1 MTNPASFAWIIAE
14 LSQTGTV
21 ALDDLHDEFDDE
33 YDLTYGEEYL
43 KTLERENVIERLP
56 GTKSK
61 YQVLSDDALAAERDK
76 FGESSEYD
84 TTDFDRAFVI
94 SVPSPLLA
102 QFSEDDFDS
111 PFPILR
117 LDEALKRV
125 LTDTEDVIRLG
136 VPYLEADGLDR
147 FADELYA
154 LAEHGVSLRVL
165 TRELLV
171 DDPADRDLKAAR
183 DLLNRYENRADG
195 DATIEIRDFYHAMP
209 GGRRLDMSVHFK
221 MALADQT
228 SAYVGSGEFRRSS
241 MYKNGEAGYLVRM
254 SEEASFWTQ
263 FFDFFWEQADEV
275 TRSRLEN

>member
-1 MTNPASFAWIIAE
+1 MTNPASFAWIITE

-21 ALDDLHDEFDDE
+21 AVEDLHHEFNDE

-43 KTLERENVIERLP
+43 KTLEREGVIERLP
-56 GTKSK
+56 AAEAK
-61 YQVLSDDALAAERDK
+61 YQVANVEALAAERDK
-76 FGESSEYD
+76 FDEVSEYD
-84 TTDFDRAFVI
+84 TEDFDRAFVI

-111 PFPILR
+111 PLPVLR
-117 LDEALKRV
+117 LDQALQRI
-125 LTDTEDVIRLG
+125 LTDTDEVLRLG

-154 LAEHGVSLRVL
+154 LAEQGVSLRVL

-171 DDPADRDLKAAR
+171 DNPADRDLKAAR
-183 DLLNRYENRADG
+183 DLLDRYEDRGHG
-195 DATIEIRDFYHAMP
+195 DTTIEIRDFYHAMP
-209 GGRRLDMSVHFK
+209 GGRRLDMSIHFK
-221 MALADQT
+221 MAIADQA

-241 MYKNGEAGYLVRM
+241 MYKNGEAGYLVRFGD
-254 SEEASFWTQ
+254 EVSFWMQ

-275 TRSRLEN
+275 TRTRLET